1 MKWKWKNVR
10 SNLVQLHDDHDDAAS
25 LTLLGSPKNSP
36 LFSDTTDTVTTITV
50 VADET
55 YYVNNPD
62 VLKPDGRW
70 YTYFVC
76 SEELDFSQSVEQREL
91 VKQIPIE
98 PWTFIFFLQVR

>member
-10 SNLVQLHDDHDDAAS
+10 SNLVHDDHDDDAAS

-62 VLKPDGRW
+62 VLKPDGTPTL
-70 YTYFVC
+70 YA
-76 SEELDFSQSVEQREL
+76 
-91 VKQIPIE
+91 VKN
-98 PWTFIFFLQVR
+98 WIFLSL